1 MERIRIIHD
10 QQAALLP
17 RLQTRTDVENV
28 RHAGTI
34 VAFDV
39 GNADRGYLSGIAPR
53 LYRYFV
59 AQGVLLRP
67 IGQSIYMLPPYCVS
81 AEDLEVIVGTIER
94 ALDALRDGTLEQ
106 SA

>member
-1 MERIRIIHD
+1 M
-10 QQAALLP
+10 
-17 RLQTRTDVENV
+17 
-28 RHAGTI
+28 
-34 VAFDV
+34 